1 MVFALMVHNKN
12 LVLVTGFFV
21 KIYLLLTDEF
31 LFVKVIFVIKKT
43 AILIAAASSIL
54 LISPVL
60 ALDSTS
66 TARPVIQNKIQ
77 KIDTRIAQK
86 EANVEQK
93 MKELE
98 QRKLTEASKAAMFR
112 QKLEQRKEVIASH
125 EAQIRAKIQA
135 FKDKQKA
142 EIASRVN
149 TNLNKINQN
158 QTDQM
163 IKHLDLMS
171 QLLDKL
177 ATKVSSNSSDIKD
190 PTLTNQAI
198 TDARDAVAKAKT
210 AVEAQAQKDY
220 TINVTT
226 ETKIRVDAQAKRDQL
241 HTDIT
246 TVRKLV
252 IDAKQSVSNAVRI
265 AKSGKIA
272 TPSASEKEGTT
283 SGKQ

>member
-1 MVFALMVHNKN
+1 M
-12 LVLVTGFFV
+12 
-21 KIYLLLTDEF
+21 
-31 LFVKVIFVIKKT
+31 IKKT
-43 AILIAAASSIL
+43 AILIAASSIL
-54 LISPVL
+54 FISPVL

-66 TARPVIQNKIQ
+66 SVRPAIQNKIQ
-77 KIDTRIAQK
+77 K
-86 EANVEQK
+86 V
-93 MKELE
+93 E
-98 QRKLTEASKAAMFR
+98 QRKLAEASKAAMFR
-112 QKLEQRKEVIASH
+112 QKLEQRKEIIASH

-149 TNLNKINQN
+149 TNLNKINQK

-171 QLLDKL
+171 ALLDKL
-177 ATKVSSNSSDIKD
+177 ADRVNA
-190 PTLTNQAI
+190 NQAI
-198 TDARDAVAKAKT
+198 ADSREVIAKART

-226 ETKIRVDAQAKRDQL
+226 ETKIRADAQAKRDQL

-265 AKSGKIA
+265 AKSGNAA

>member
-1 MVFALMVHNKN
+1 M
-12 LVLVTGFFV
+12 
-21 KIYLLLTDEF
+21 
-31 LFVKVIFVIKKT
+31 IKKT
-43 AILIAAASSIL
+43 AILIAVSSIL

-60 ALDSTS
+60 AEDSTF

-77 KIDTRIAQK
+77 KIDTSGM
-86 EANVEQK
+86 EQK
-93 MKELE
+93 RLA
-98 QRKLTEASKAAMFR
+98 EASKAAIFR
-112 QKLEQRKEVIASH
+112 QKLEQRKEIIASH

-163 IKHLDLMS
+163 LKHLGLMS

-177 ATKVSSNSSDIKD
+177 ATRVSSNSPDIKD
-190 PTLTNQAI
+190 TSLANQAI
-198 TDARDAVAKAKT
+198 ADSRETIAKAKT
-210 AVEAQAQKDY
+210 AVEAQTQKDY

-226 ETKIRVDAQAKRDQL
+226 ESKIRADAQEKRDQL
-241 HTDIT
+241 FKDIT
-246 TVRKLV
+246 AVRKLV
-252 IDAKQSVSNAVRI
+252 IDAKQSVANAVRV

-272 TPSASEKEGTT
+272 TPSGTVKEGTT
-283 SGKQ
+283 SGKR